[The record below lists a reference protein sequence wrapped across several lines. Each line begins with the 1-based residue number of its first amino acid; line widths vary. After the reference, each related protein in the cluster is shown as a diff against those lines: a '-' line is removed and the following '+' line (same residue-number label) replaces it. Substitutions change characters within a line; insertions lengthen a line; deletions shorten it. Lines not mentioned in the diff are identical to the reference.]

1 MRSPAGRS
9 HAWRR
14 GCQMSN
20 DFFGPSGWK
29 IYFILFCLIFAIFLS
44 LKITVI
50 FRNVGCSCQ
59 VVRSQRTE
67 NEALEKDVDATP
79 TESGRMRKPQMGEHL
94 CNYGQGT
101 RSELF
106 SSGCL
111 PASRSCFFVQ
121 SLSGLPETHR
131 SEGRLGRSSF
141 PQRGASCR
149 QDNLRWFVL
158 SRCGRWTRTCPEI
171 VWLDHNQYRTQSLEK
186 FSAIGQRNFMPIE
199 SNPQNIWTALLYVFF
214 PLNFENYIL
223 FYRSINPQWIG
234 RGGLVLEKYCLQLML
249 YPLHGPG
256 PGQVVTSP
264 SSMGSWQ

>member
-94 CNYGQGT
+94 CDYGQGT

-111 PASRSCFFVQ
+111 PTSRSCFLF
-121 SLSGLPETHR
+121 SL
-131 SEGRLGRSSF
+131 
-141 PQRGASCR
+141 C
-149 QDNLRWFVL
+149 QDFQKL
-158 SRCGRWTRTCPEI
+158 T
-171 VWLDHNQYRTQSLEK
+171 
-186 FSAIGQRNFMPIE
+186 GQRAGWE
-199 SNPQNIWTALLYVFF
+199 EAA
-214 PLNFENYIL
+214 
-223 FYRSINPQWIG
+223 
-234 RGGLVLEKYCLQLML
+234 
-249 YPLHGPG
+249 
-256 PGQVVTSP
+256 SP
-264 SSMGSWQ
+264 SAEPPAVRTISVGLSWADVDAGPEPVRKLFGWITISTEHRV